1 MIKATLN
8 DEAIIVNILTQ
19 SFEVNQSVK
28 YIIRQDKLKAKR
40 LKLLIKY
47 SFKVCLLNG
56 EAYLSN
62 DKVACALCLF
72 PGKKNNKFKKL
83 ILDLGLI
90 INVTGLGKLSKVLK
104 KETAIEKAMPHL
116 PLYHIWYIGV
126 EPVSQGKGHGS
137 KLLQDILDRASELN
151 RTAVLET
158 STERN
163 LPWYKK
169 FGFKIYNQLEFD
181 YTLYLLQ
188 N

>member
-8 DEAIIVNILTQ
+8 DKAIIVDILTQ
-19 SFEVNQSVK
+19 SFEGNQSVN
-28 YIIRQDKLKAKR
+28 YIIRQDKSKAKR
-40 LKLLIKY
+40 LRQLINY

-56 EAYLSN
+56 EVYLSDN
-62 DKVACALCLF
+62 KVACALCVF
-72 PGKKNNKFKKL
+72 PEKKGNKLKKL
-83 ILDLGLI
+83 FLDLGLI
-90 INVTGLGKLSKVLK
+90 LKVTGLSKLSRAVKR
-104 KETAIEKAMPHL
+104 ETAIEKAMPHL

-126 EPVSQGKGHGS
+126 NPMSQGKGHGS

-163 LPWYKK
+163 LPWYTK

-188 N
+188 H

>member
-8 DEAIIVNILTQ
+8 DEAIIVDILTK
-19 SFEVNQSVK
+19 SFEANQSVN
-28 YIIRQDKLKAKR
+28 YIIRQDKSKKR
-40 LKLLIKY
+40 RLRQLINY

-56 EAYLSN
+56 EVYLSD

-72 PGKKNNKFKKL
+72 PEKKGNKFKKL
-83 ILDLGLI
+83 ILDLELI
-90 INVTGLGKLSKVLK
+90 IKVTGLGKLSKALK
-104 KETAIEKAMPHL
+104 RETAIEKVMPHL

-126 EPVSQGKGHGS
+126 EPMSQGKGHGS
-137 KLLQDILDRASELN
+137 KLLQAIIDRASVLN

-163 LPWYKK
+163 LPWYTK

-188 N
+188 H